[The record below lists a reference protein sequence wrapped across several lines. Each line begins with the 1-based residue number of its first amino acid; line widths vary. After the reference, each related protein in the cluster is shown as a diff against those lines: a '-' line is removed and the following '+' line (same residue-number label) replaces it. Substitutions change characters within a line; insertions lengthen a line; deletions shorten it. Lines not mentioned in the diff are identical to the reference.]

1 MRIIRLSRAP
11 PIPPPLHPSTTAPLK
26 SAFSSSTSVYPHRYT
41 PTSTTK
47 EEARKSYLF
56 TVISTFLLAT
66 LLAISLTLTLLPLL
80 LPSIHFQSLAYFT
93 IRPTGVEKGPK
104 AVAINL
110 NDIGGTN
117 VTGIETRDEVSD
129 GLVRVAESA
138 GGNEWLGVDGPS
150 IYVGVLQICSR
161 SGSEAEVNCTSS
173 SQADYHSSLLPL
185 TLRPTLLSLHLS
197 PPTPIL
203 LLISAI
209 LLFLATAV
217 FLAGLIPWKCSV
229 SFNFLHRK
237 PPLPADPHWSRSH
250 VRTPY
255 QRTDARTDSSE
266 NLVQSNKSRGYSNG
280 RMIKRERPHLA
291 FFTLILIALGLTAGS
306 LVQLRIVR
314 RAQNRWDSQEAMKV
328 GMIWELGVLTY
339 LLPILPICL
348 ILVLLLAASPC
359 IYTYL
364 KETFHTCPADHDI
377 DDDDPIIITNTG
389 NKVDNVGK
397 RWNQTPIINP
407 SPVYIPETYD
417 LPQVRM
423 ESKRSTMESV
433 GKAL

>member
-1 MRIIRLSRAP
+1 MRIIQLSSAP
-11 PIPPPLHPSTTAPLK
+11 PIPPPPPPHTAPLK
-26 SAFSSSTSVYPHRYT
+26 SALSTSNSTYSPRNT

-47 EEARKSYLF
+47 EEDRKS
-56 TVISTFLLAT
+56 
-66 LLAISLTLTLLPLL
+66 LT
-80 LPSIHFQSLAYFT
+80 YFT
-93 IRPTGVEKGPK
+93 IRPTGFEKGPK

-117 VTGIETRDEVSD
+117 VTSIGTRDEVSD
-129 GLVRVAESA
+129 GLVQVAESA

-150 IYVGVLQICSR
+150 VYVGILQTCSK
-161 SGSEAEVNCTSS
+161 SDQGPEMNCTSS
-173 SQADYHSSLLPL
+173 SQADYHSSFLPL
-185 TLRPTLLSLHLS
+185 PLRSTLLSVPLS

-217 FLAGLIPWKCSV
+217 FVAGLIPWKCSV

-237 PPLPADPHWSRSH
+237 PPLPADSQWSR
-250 VRTPY
+250 VRAPY
-255 QRTDARTDSSE
+255 QRANAHTDSSE
-266 NLVQSNKSRGYSNG
+266 DLVQSIRFRDNSKGT
-280 RMIKRERPHLA
+280 MTKRKEPHLA
-291 FFTLILIALGLTAGS
+291 FFTLIFIALGMTAGG

-314 RAQNRWDSQEAMKV
+314 QAQDRWDSQEGMEV
-328 GMIWELGVLTY
+328 GMIWELGALTY

-359 IYTYL
+359 IYSYL
-364 KETFHTCPADHDI
+364 KDTFHTCPADHAHD
-377 DDDDPIIITNTG
+377 
-389 NKVDNVGK
+389 VDCSTPDSKADTRNGETVGEVGK
-397 RWNQTPIINP
+397 RWDQTPIVNP

-417 LPQVRM
+417 LPQIRM